1 MRDETLARYTGAL
14 AAVGGGTF
22 AVTNFVAT
30 ASGSCQEPL
39 CPLSTV
45 ASGPSPS
52 VTGLMIVLSLMM
64 LAAAGVGLV
73 VLVGRQGALRL
84 LGAVPAAAGA
94 VACAFGFMSLLS
106 VIGLSDG
113 PVGPYPE
120 DIAVGIGFLGAFAGI
135 TLISCALLGIRG
147 LSQAIGGFLFTGA
160 LLLAATIN
168 ETMPVGLLSVVCGM
182 CWCGAGALLL
192 LPARE
197 GSVNERPIRRSI
209 AAD

>member
-1 MRDETLARYTGAL
+1 MRDETLARYTGAF

-22 AVTNFVAT
+22 AVTSFVAT
-30 ASGSCQEPL
+30 AAGSCQQPL
-39 CPLSTV
+39 CPLGIV
-45 ASGPSPS
+45 ASGPRAS
-52 VTGLMIVLSLMM
+52 VSGLIVVLSLMM
-64 LAAAGVGLV
+64 LAASGVGLV

-94 VACAFGFMSLLS
+94 VACAIGFLSLLS
-106 VIGLSDG
+106 AIGLNDG

-120 DIAVGIGFLGAFAGI
+120 DIAVGIGFLGVFAGI
-135 TLISCALLGIRG
+135 TLISLVLLGTRG
-147 LSQAIGGFLFTGA
+147 LSQAIGAFLFTGA

-168 ETMPVGLLSVVCGM
+168 ETMPVGALSVVCGM

-192 LPARE
+192 LPARQA
-197 GSVNERPIRRSI
+197 SVNEQPARGSI